1 MTDAR
6 TADVRTADAPRVL
19 VVEDDASIRRF
30 LRAALQGQRYDVI
43 ETADGREGL
52 AQAATRPPDIVL
64 LDLGL
69 PGMDGLEFLKALRE
83 WSRAP
88 VIVLTARGQE
98 GEKVRALDAGAD
110 DYVTKPFS
118 MMELL
123 ARIRV
128 ALRHHEAGA
137 AGDRSPVLAFGR
149 LRLDLERR
157 RAALDGNDLALT
169 PTEYRLLRT
178 LAQNAG
184 RVLTHEHLLR
194 EVWGPAFTRQ
204 RHYLRVYMAQ
214 LREKIEEDPGRPR
227 LLLTEPGVGYR
238 MADEA

>member
-1 MTDAR
+1 MTDNR
-6 TADVRTADAPRVL
+6 SADAPRVL
-19 VVEDDASIRRF
+19 IVEDDASIRRF
-30 LRAALQGQRYDVI
+30 LRAALRGQRYDVV
-43 ETADGREGL
+43 ESSDGQAAL

-69 PGMDGLEFLKALRE
+69 PGMDGIEFLKSFRE

-98 GEKVRALDAGAD
+98 AEKVRTLDAGAD

-128 ALRHHEAGA
+128 SLRHHA
-137 AGDRSPVLAFGR
+137 ARSTENRTPVLAFGR
-149 LRLDLERR
+149 LRLDLDRR
-157 RAALDGNDLALT
+157 RVTLDGNDLALT
-169 PTEYRLLRT
+169 PTEYRLLKT

-194 EVWGPAFTRQ
+194 EVWGQSFTRQ

-214 LREKIEEDPGRPR
+214 LREKIESDPGRPR

-238 MADEA
+238 MVDEE